1 MHRTKKGA
9 AAIAY
14 LAGAF
19 GFAFYEMVHRA
30 EWNVESV
37 IEYSAKW
44 PLRLLDL
51 VVGI

>member
-1 MHRTKKGA
+1 MHIRQKGA

-19 GFAFYEMVHRA
+19 GVAFFELVFQA
-30 EWNVESV
+30 DWNVESV
-37 IEYSAKW
+37 IEYSAEW

-51 VVGI
+51 V